1 MVAAMLMAM
10 DVGKSPPVALA
21 AADAATFEQAH
32 GLVGDSILR
41 PPKVGTRVSHT
52 VHGRGVLTAIND
64 MRPPCVY
71 NAPCMG
77 QTKPYRVEYENSPAP
92 ITAVTVTGQEDV
104 AERKKTKSESK
115 WRTNLQP
122 DTSRRARFVVDYA
135 SAANA
140 AEVDSDGVPSP
151 VSILALL

>member
-10 DVGKSPPVALA
+10 DVGKSPPAALA
-21 AADAATFEQAH
+21 AADAADAATFEQAH

-77 QTKPYRVEYENSPAP
+77 QTKPYRVEYENSPAS
-92 ITAVTVTGQEDV
+92 ITAVTGQEDV
-104 AERKKTKSESK
+104 AERKKTKSTWK
-115 WRTNLQP
+115 TNLKP
-122 DTSRRARFVVDYA
+122 ETSRRARFVVDYA
-135 SAANA
+135 SAASA
-140 AEVDSDGVPSP
+140 AEVDGVP

>member
-10 DVGKSPPVALA
+10 NVGKSPPAALA
-21 AADAATFEQAH
+21 AADAADAATFEQAH

-71 NAPCMG
+71 KAPCMG
-77 QTKPYRVEYENSPAP
+77 QTKPYRVEYENRITNSPAP
-92 ITAVTVTGQEDV
+92 ILVTAVTGQGPGCGGAEEDQV
-104 AERKKTKSESK
+104 
-115 WRTNLQP
+115 
-122 DTSRRARFVVDYA
+122 
-135 SAANA
+135 
-140 AEVDSDGVPSP
+140 
-151 VSILALL
+151 

>member
-10 DVGKSPPVALA
+10 DVGKSPPAALA
-21 AADAATFEQAH
+21 AADAADAATFEQAH

-92 ITAVTVTGQEDV
+92 ITAVTGQEDV
-104 AERKKTKSESK
+104 AERKKTKSK
-115 WRTNLQP
+115 WRTNLKP

-140 AEVDSDGVPSP
+140 AEVDGVP

>member
-10 DVGKSPPVALA
+10 DVGKSPPAALA
-21 AADAATFEQAH
+21 AADAADAATFEQAH

-104 AERKKTKSESK
+104 AERKKTRTKSK
-115 WRTNLQP
+115 WRTNLP
-122 DTSRRARFVVDYA
+122 AARHKSEGTVRCRLC
-135 SAANA
+135 
-140 AEVDSDGVPSP
+140 ECCQCC
-151 VSILALL
+151 

>member
-21 AADAATFEQAH
+21 AADAADAATFEQAH

-52 VHGRGVLTAIND
+52 VHGPGVLTAIND

-71 NAPCMG
+71 KAPCMG
-77 QTKPYRVEYENSPAP
+77 QTKPYRVEYENSPAAP
-92 ITAVTVTGQEDV
+92 ITAGTGQEDV
-104 AERKKTKSESK
+104 AERKKTKSK
-115 WRTNLQP
+115 WKSNLKP
-122 DTSRRARFVVDYA
+122 ETRRARFVVDYA
-135 SAANA
+135 SAA
-140 AEVDSDGVPSP
+140 EVNGVPG
-151 VSILALL
+151 SILALL